1 MSEDRLNDTAILAIE
16 HDITSSLN
24 LDNIVTEFS
33 KVNRRIAL

>member
-1 MSEDRLNDTAILAIE
+1 MSEDRLNDMAILAIE